1 MHVLINFYKHDEYK
15 IIINKF
21 NFRINNYIEFQY
33 GGGILASFTLAKNAP
48 GPTTPRA
55 PFFECTRST
64 MRIIFQLS
72 LVKLGYTIL
81 GRKMNE

>member
-15 IIINKF
+15 IIINY
-21 NFRINNYIEFQY
+21 YIKFQY

-55 PFFECTRST
+55 PFFECTRSI